1 MGEVEL
7 EMVEQLYQEFKDAHE
22 PVARV
27 KERLGNK
34 KTKGQIA
41 AKILEM
47 GWCDDPAK
55 LKVSKSSRK
64 RRTGDE
70 LQKSSSESDSAMED
84 SSSDGG
90 GSDGGSSEAPADNEP
105 AGHGTK
111 AEQLVQLIKKML
123 EPSRPDSDV
132 LLSCLS
138 WLSEAVGEEAD
149 DRCGSGDEDGAE
161 DVPMVAVDAA
171 VADALADSPELK
183 QLMQLIQLSPPASH
197 QEQYWR
203 IPASV
208 SGIPLR
214 AKQSML
220 KKVLEHHKL
229 KAAADSLEKESGVAE
244 NGGVDAEQIG
254 KQSAATENGSA
265 EQVEKQAV
273 DPEVVPGEEKEN
285 GASGEE
291 LDIGQRDPG
300 LMRLVVGPEE
310 ISAAAAMSKKSN
322 KKKKEKRGANKWL
335 PMRRVVDAEAQ
346 ARINAEFP
354 VRSQESKEAPKP
366 KERKKKPAAK
376 SGGKAHKKKPARK
389 SFMDASD
396 DGSSDDDTIDRV
408 DDDEGEC
415 EEGKKKPGKKKPK
428 KKPAFDDSS
437 EDDEL
442 INKVVSDNVESGE
455 ENAEGTANRSKRFLN
470 SSDEEGEEAKKDHK
484 SAPLANYLALLDSSD
499 EEGKADKNKKNAQR
513 SLLDSSG
520 DEEGQT
526 DQKAKGAQ

>member
-1 MGEVEL
+1 MGHVLAKFLEVCTTNRKVFAELCFWKTPLEANQIVAGYDKEIQTAKQKKAFWTEEQEETLNRVFRQLKEDGVGEGVEGDLLDAITAHFDESGKSRRQVTKKLKEMQLIRNTSEVTRKSVRSKVAWNEVEL

-208 SGIPLR
+208 SGISLR
-214 AKQSML
+214 AKQ
-220 KKVLEHHKL
+220 
-229 KAAADSLEKESGVAE
+229 SGVAE

-254 KQSAATENGSA
+254 KQS
-265 EQVEKQAV
+265 
-273 DPEVVPGEEKEN
+273 
-285 GASGEE
+285 
-291 LDIGQRDPG
+291 
-300 LMRLVVGPEE
+300 
-310 ISAAAAMSKKSN
+310 
-322 KKKKEKRGANKWL
+322 
-335 PMRRVVDAEAQ
+335 
-346 ARINAEFP
+346 
-354 VRSQESKEAPKP
+354 
-366 KERKKKPAAK
+366 
-376 SGGKAHKKKPARK
+376 
-389 SFMDASD
+389 
-396 DGSSDDDTIDRV
+396 
-408 DDDEGEC
+408 
-415 EEGKKKPGKKKPK
+415 
-428 KKPAFDDSS
+428 
-437 EDDEL
+437 
-442 INKVVSDNVESGE
+442 
-455 ENAEGTANRSKRFLN
+455 
-470 SSDEEGEEAKKDHK
+470 
-484 SAPLANYLALLDSSD
+484 
-499 EEGKADKNKKNAQR
+499 
-513 SLLDSSG
+513 
-520 DEEGQT
+520 
-526 DQKAKGAQ
+526 